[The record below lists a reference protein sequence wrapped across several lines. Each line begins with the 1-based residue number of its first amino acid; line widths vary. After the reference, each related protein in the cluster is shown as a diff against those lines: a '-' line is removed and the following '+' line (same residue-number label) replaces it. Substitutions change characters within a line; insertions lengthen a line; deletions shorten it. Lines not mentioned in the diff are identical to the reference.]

1 MRQLQQAYAISI
13 LLRKD
18 VESRQKVK
26 PQTHPPIQTGARDRG
41 RSTQRGSGRG
51 SQRGVDR
58 GGHRGNPRGQGRGGF
73 TDLLKL
79 SITIALRLPCLPYP
93 KSVTRFVV
101 KSVRPSTATVFVSNW
116 VNYATWC
123 RKKGLDPLSLDGPQL
138 PEYYVFMFEE
148 VGLKYTT

>member
-13 LLRKD
+13 LFKKD

-58 GGHRGNPRGQGRGGF
+58 GGHRGNPRGQGRGGQSQAPQTSQNSSF
-73 TDLLKL
+73 R
-79 SITIALRLPCLPYP
+79 A
-93 KSVTRFVV
+93 
-101 KSVRPSTATVFVSNW
+101 TASQ
-116 VNYATWC
+116 
-123 RKKGLDPLSLDGPQL
+123 KKNN
-138 PEYYVFMFEE
+138 
-148 VGLKYTT
+148 